1 MHLSIQIFG
10 MNLSNLIRTTKTNKN
25 KMILIFASL
34 IRQDYRQEQ
43 IIHTHE
49 GEKYEH
55 ELADQYPETYVR
67 N

>member
-25 KMILIFASL
+25 KMVLIFASL
-34 IRQDYRQEQ
+34 IRQEQ